1 MSDFQRGVNL
11 AHHSTSTMKNG
22 DEKTTDP
29 IGALEQKVICMLLF
43 MTEIKLFRS
52 QHPLDVTLCLLDWCA
67 FLSV

>member
-1 MSDFQRGVNL
+1 
-11 AHHSTSTMKNG
+11 MKNG